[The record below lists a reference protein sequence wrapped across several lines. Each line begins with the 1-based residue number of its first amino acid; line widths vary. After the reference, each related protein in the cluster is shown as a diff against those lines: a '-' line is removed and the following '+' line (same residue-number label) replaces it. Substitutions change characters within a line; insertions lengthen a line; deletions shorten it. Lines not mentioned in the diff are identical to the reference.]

1 MIVMEFRILR
11 IGEKMDIPEANS
23 LQRSSRKPLRI
34 GFGAAILMLAV
45 YLGYTMLSSRTNP
58 CESIF
63 KQTAIR
69 VQNNIESIK
78 KKSNDLIDAA
88 QIQKLSRD
96 AQQAALS
103 LKTCCIL
110 FHEENVSFDEFLKC
124 QDDFK
129 NFEMAL
135 GRITELIGE
144 IHQAKQQEK
153 TELLSYKLERIHQT
167 LDGLSQS
174 SRRLQARI
182 RQYTRQS
189 QGIAHQAGST
199 ATSVA
204 AELEPNDA
212 YDQATP
218 ISLEKIGAELSPH
231 QDTDFF
237 KFEVS
242 SGSILNIDFTPD
254 ASGQPMKVSLRNVER
269 QEIWNEDNVV
279 PGVTK
284 STQIILNT
292 TAGGTFFVVVS
303 DGYGHYDLGLS
314 AKSQNDAGTG
324 NDAGDKITRAVE
336 VKPGASYLGE
346 LGGFDVEDWYQFDIA
361 SGHILN
367 LSFTPDPEA
376 QAMNFALRNFER
388 NEIWYSD
395 KVTPGVTRSKRMILN
410 TLSGG
415 RYYLTAYDGQGLYT
429 FEITAESQNDAGS
442 GNDAGDKIARG
453 LEIEPGRSYMGEFGG
468 MDEEDWY
475 QFQLSN
481 GDILEFAF
489 TPSPESKPMIFSLF
503 NYERQEVWQSGEI
516 TPGVT
521 KSGRLPMNST
531 SGGTYFLKAFYGGGI
546 YQIDLYTKSQNDA
559 GSGNDAGDKITRAI
573 EINSGGSVSGE
584 LGGLDLEDWYRFDP
598 KRGEKLNFTCD
609 PGGESMKMALHT
621 LDRRA
626 IGYSAEIL
634 PGVTKSFEIPEDVKP
649 PYFIRIFEGR
659 GRYAIEVR

>member
-1 MIVMEFRILR
+1 MNSIAEKLNPSNLKKPIL
-11 IGEKMDIPEANS
+11 IGV
-23 LQRSSRKPLRI
+23 
-34 GFGAAILMLAV
+34 GAVILILAV

-69 VQNNIESIK
+69 VQNNLESIK

-88 QIQKLSRD
+88 QIGKLSRD

-135 GRITELIGE
+135 GRVTDLIGE
-144 IHQAKQQEK
+144 IHQAKQQEQ

-174 SRRLQARI
+174 SQRLQARI
-182 RQYTRQS
+182 GQYSGQS

-199 ATSVA
+199 ATPVA
-204 AELEPNDA
+204 AEIEPNDA

-218 ISLEKIGAELSPH
+218 VSLVKIGAELSPH

-237 KFEVS
+237 KFEVP

-254 ASGQPMKVSLRNVER
+254 ESGQPMKVSLHNVER
-269 QEIWNEDNVV
+269 QEIWNADNVV
-279 PGVTK
+279 PGATK
-284 STQIILNT
+284 SAQIILNT

-303 DGYGHYDLGLS
+303 DGFGRYDLGLA
-314 AKSQNDAGTG
+314 AKRQNDAGTG

-336 VKPGASYLGE
+336 VKPGASYPGQ
-346 LGGFDVEDWYQFDIA
+346 LGGFDVEDWYQFEIA
-361 SGHILN
+361 PGHILN
-367 LSFTPDPEA
+367 LTFTPDPEA
-376 QAMNFALRNFER
+376 RAMNFSLRNAER
-388 NEIWYSD
+388 DEIWYSD
-395 KVTPGVTRSKRMILN
+395 KVTPGVTRSKRIILS

-429 FEITAESQNDAGS
+429 FEIAAESQNDAGS
-442 GNDAGDKIARG
+442 GNDAGDKITRG
-453 LEIEPGRSYMGEFGG
+453 LAIEPGRSYQGEFGG
-468 MDEEDWY
+468 LDEEDWY

-481 GDILEFAF
+481 GDILEFAL
-489 TPSPESKPMIFSLF
+489 TPSPESKPMMFSLF
-503 NYERQEVWQSGEI
+503 NYERVEVWQSGEI

-521 KSGRLPMNST
+521 KSERLPMNST
-531 SGGTYFLKAFYGGGI
+531 SGGTYFLKAYHGGGI

-573 EINSGGSVSGE
+573 EINSGGPVFGE
-584 LGGLDLEDWYRFDP
+584 LGGLDREDWYTFDP
-598 KRGEKLNFTCD
+598 KTGEKLSFTCD
-609 PGGESMKMALHT
+609 PDSESMKMALHT
-621 LDRRA
+621 LDQRA

-659 GRYAIEVR
+659 GRYSIQLK

>member
-1 MIVMEFRILR
+1 MNSISEKLNPSNFKKPIFIAVGAVIL
-11 IGEKMDIPEANS
+11 I
-23 LQRSSRKPLRI
+23 
-34 GFGAAILMLAV
+34 LAV
-45 YLGYTMLSSRTNP
+45 YLAYTMLSSRANP

-78 KKSNDLIDAA
+78 KKSSNLIDAA
-88 QIQKLSRD
+88 QIQKLSTD

-103 LKTCCIL
+103 LKECCIL

-135 GRITELIGE
+135 DRVTDLIGE
-144 IHQAKQQEK
+144 IHQARQQEQ
-153 TELLSYKLERIHQT
+153 TELLNYKLERIHQT
-167 LDGLSQS
+167 LEGLSQS

-182 RQYTRQS
+182 RQYTGQS
-189 QGIAHQAGST
+189 QGTAHRAGPT
-199 ATSVA
+199 TTSA
-204 AELEPNDA
+204 GAEVEPNDA

-218 ISLEKIGAELSPH
+218 ISLEKIGAELSPS
-231 QDTDFF
+231 QDADFF
-237 KFEVS
+237 KFEVP
-242 SGSILNIDFTPD
+242 SGSILNLDFTPD
-254 ASGQPMKVSLRNVER
+254 ESGQPMKISLRNMER
-269 QEIWNEDNVV
+269 QEIWNADNVV

-303 DGYGHYDLGLS
+303 DGFGHYDLDLS
-314 AKSQNDAGTG
+314 AKSQNDAGSG

-336 VKPGASYLGE
+336 VRPGASYPGQ
-346 LGGFDVEDWYQFDIA
+346 LGGFDVEDWYQFEIPP
-361 SGHILN
+361 GHILN

-376 QAMNFALRNFER
+376 QAMNFSLRNFER
-388 NEIWYSD
+388 DEIWYLD
-395 KVTPGVTRSKRMILN
+395 KATPGVTRSKRMILN

-415 RYYLTAYDGQGLYT
+415 RYYLTVYDGRGLYT

-442 GNDAGDKIARG
+442 GNDAGDKITRSI
-453 LEIEPGRSYMGEFGG
+453 EIKPGRSFQGEFGG
-468 MDEEDWY
+468 LDEEDWY

-489 TPSPESKPMIFSLF
+489 TPSPESKSMIFSLF

-521 KSGRLPMNST
+521 KSDRLTMNST
-531 SGGTYFLKAFYGGGI
+531 SGGTYFLKAFYGGGV
-546 YQIDLYTKSQNDA
+546 YQIDLHTKSQNDA

-573 EINSGGSVSGE
+573 EINSGGTVLGE
-584 LGGLDLEDWYRFDP
+584 LGGLDLEDWYTFDL
-598 KRGEKLNFTCD
+598 KSGEKLSFTCD
-609 PGGESMKMALHT
+609 PDSESMKMALHT
-621 LDRRA
+621 LDQRD
-626 IGYSAEIL
+626 IGYSADIL
-634 PGVTKSFEIPEDVKP
+634 PGVTKSFEIPENIKP
-649 PYFIRIFEGR
+649 PYFIRIFEGQGKYSIQLR
-659 GRYAIEVR
+659 

>member
-1 MIVMEFRILR
+1 LHFISGVIFQPQILASGENMNSIAEKLNPNNFKKPIL
-11 IGEKMDIPEANS
+11 IGV
-23 LQRSSRKPLRI
+23 
-34 GFGAAILMLAV
+34 GAVILMLAV
-45 YLGYTMLSSRTNP
+45 VLAYTMLSSRTNP

-69 VQNNIESIK
+69 VQSNIESIK

-135 GRITELIGE
+135 GRVTDLIGE
-144 IHQAKQQEK
+144 IHQAKQQEQ

-182 RQYTRQS
+182 NQYTRQS
-189 QGIAHQAGST
+189 QGIAHQAGS
-199 ATSVA
+199 AMPSVA
-204 AELEPNDA
+204 AEAEPNDA
-212 YDQATP
+212 YDRATP
-218 ISLEKIGAELSPH
+218 ITLGKIGAELSPR

-237 KFEVS
+237 KFEVP
-242 SGSILNIDFTPD
+242 SGSILNLNFTPD
-254 ASGQPMKVSLRNVER
+254 EAGQSMKISLRNVER
-269 QEIWNEDNVV
+269 QEIWNADNVV

-284 STQIILNT
+284 STQIVLNT

-303 DGYGHYDLGLS
+303 DGFGRYELGLS
-314 AKSQNDAGTG
+314 AKGQNDAGSG

-336 VKPGASYLGE
+336 VKLGASYLGE

-361 SGHILN
+361 PGHILN
-367 LSFTPDPEA
+367 LTFTPDPEA
-376 QAMNFALRNFER
+376 QAMNFSLRNFER

-415 RYYLTAYDGQGLYT
+415 RYYLTAYEGQGLYT

-453 LEIEPGRSYMGEFGG
+453 IEIEPGRSYKGEFGG
-468 MDEEDWY
+468 LDEEDWY

-481 GDILEFAF
+481 GEILEFAF
-489 TPSPESKPMIFSLF
+489 TPSPESKPMIFSLY
-503 NYERQEVWQSGEI
+503 NYERQKVWQSGEV

-521 KSGRLPMNST
+521 KSDRLPMNST

-546 YQIDLYTKSQNDA
+546 YQIDLYTKIQNDA
-559 GSGNDAGDKITRAI
+559 GSGSDAGDKIARAI
-573 EINSGGSVSGE
+573 EINSGGPVSGE
-584 LGGLDLEDWYRFDP
+584 LGGLDLEDWYTFDP
-598 KRGEKLNFTCD
+598 KRGEKLSFTCD
-609 PGGESMKMALHT
+609 PDSESMKMALHT
-621 LDRRA
+621 LDQRSSRRDQV
-626 IGYSAEIL
+626 L
-634 PGVTKSFEIPEDVKP
+634 
-649 PYFIRIFEGR
+649 
-659 GRYAIEVR
+659 